1 MDDQY
6 ALLKQLEDYRIN
18 ALTCVES
25 LATRLRQ
32 ATEIAGTEAMSEEMD
47 RRTLAVWQ
55 AKIDLA
61 ETRIRLLKFQQGDK
75 A

>member
-1 MDDQY
+1 MDDQF
-6 ALLKQLEDYRIN
+6 ALLQQLVDYRIN
-18 ALTCVES
+18 ALTCLES
-25 LATRLRQ
+25 LATRI
-32 ATEIAGTEAMSEEMD
+32 TEKGAIPGTEEID
-47 RRTLAVWQ
+47 RRNLAVWQ